1 MQMRNIFWET
11 CYRIVDVIRR
21 TDAAAANKEL
31 LKSEWWPK
39 ERLEALQLE
48 RLKELLIHAQQHVPY
63 YRKLFAQ
70 IGFDANVFSDLS
82 ELQKIPVLTKDEVR
96 EHLEE
101 MKADN
106 FEHWQPRTVR
116 TGGSTGKPL
125 TTYKDRRAHT
135 YLNANNLRAWHVAGY
150 NLGDKYITLAHGSL
164 LPQKGSLKNAVYF
177 FMQHS
182 DLIKCYHMDEQTLRM
197 ALETIRKSRGRYMF
211 GYSSSTYLLASF
223 ADKMGI
229 PMVGTLDGLFT
240 TSDML
245 YPQQRALIEKVFG
258 AKVFDSYGC
267 PEGGIISFECEH
279 HCGYHL
285 NQESAYVEIVGAD
298 ASGQGRIISTP
309 LFNYAFP
316 MIRYD
321 TGDIGSITAE
331 PCDCGRAL
339 PRIAQLGGRIRD
351 FVVLSDGRHI
361 HGAFF
366 NHLAALYQSEWIEKY
381 QVVQESKNHLVI
393 KIACIRQPLPSE
405 LDQIR
410 ASMHKGLLPDMQIDF
425 DLTGVEYAP
434 SGKFRL
440 IVSKVKTAWEK

>member
-1 MQMRNIFWET
+1 MSLLWRNA
-11 CYRIVDVIRR
+11 YRIVDVIRR
-21 TDAAAANKEL
+21 TDAAHAYREL
-31 LKSEWWPK
+31 LKSEWLPVA
-39 ERLEALQLE
+39 ELEAMQME
-48 RLKELLIHAQQHVPY
+48 RLKKLLVHAQEHVPY
-63 YRKLFAQ
+63 YRKVFSEA
-70 IGFDANVFSDLS
+70 GFDARQFSSFGDL
-82 ELQKIPVLTKDEVR
+82 EKIPVLTKDDVR
-96 EHLEE
+96 NHLDE

-106 FEHWQPRTVR
+106 FERWQPRKAQ

-125 TTYKDRRAHT
+125 VTYKDRGAHT
-135 YLNANNLRAWHVAGY
+135 YLTANNLRAWHAAGH

-164 LPQKGSLKNAVYF
+164 LPKKGSLKNTVYF
-177 FMQHS
+177 LLQHS
-182 DLIKCYHMDEQTLRM
+182 DLIKCYHMDEATLYA
-197 ALETIRKSRGRYMF
+197 ALQTIRKSRGRYMF

-223 ADKMGI
+223 ADKTGI
-229 PMVGTLDGLFT
+229 QMVGTLDALFT

-245 YPQQRALIEKVFG
+245 YPHQRSLIEKVFG
-258 AKVFDSYGC
+258 AKVFDIYGC

-298 ASGQGRIISTP
+298 SSGQGRIVSTP

-316 MIRYD
+316 MIRYE
-321 TGDIGSITAE
+321 TGDIGSITEE
-331 PCDCGRAL
+331 PCVCGRAL

-366 NHLAALYQSEWIEKY
+366 NHLEALYQSDWIEKY
-381 QVVQESKNHLVI
+381 QVVQETQSHLVI
-393 KIACIRQPLPSE
+393 KITCIRPPHESE
-405 LDQIR
+405 LEQIR
-410 ASMHKGLLPDMQIDF
+410 SSLRKGLMPDMQIDF
-425 DLTGVEYAP
+425 DLSGVELAP